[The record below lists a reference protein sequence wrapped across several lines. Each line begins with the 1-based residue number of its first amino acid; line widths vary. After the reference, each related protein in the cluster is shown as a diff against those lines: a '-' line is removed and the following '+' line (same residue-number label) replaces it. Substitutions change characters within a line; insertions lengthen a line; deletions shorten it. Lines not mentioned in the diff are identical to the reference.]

1 MSKPGNISRRR
12 EHTRN
17 SLKYFGLI
25 FLMLFL
31 LFAAIFGVWW
41 LLMPKTVSM
50 ETEPVLTNHQKDTAR
65 QIEAD
70 VRHLAENIGERNM
83 HTPGTMD
90 QTVRFLT
97 NRLEEL
103 GYSPELQ
110 SYTLSRRIY
119 AGESAEN
126 IEVEITG
133 SEQPEK
139 VVLIGAHYDTV
150 PHSPGANDNGSG
162 VAVLLALAE
171 AFANAD
177 FPNKTVRF
185 LFFAN
190 EEPPFFQTEDMG
202 SFAYAKM
209 ARERGD
215 DIEKMIALDG
225 LGYYSSEPNSQVY
238 PLPGLG
244 FFYPKEANFVGLVTR
259 ISDLSVLKTISGA
272 FKRNGNFPTA
282 SAALPGFI
290 PGVNWSDHWSFW
302 QYDYPA
308 LLITDTLLFRDP
320 HYHTPNDTPE
330 RLDYEK
336 MALLT
341 STLTDVL
348 EQLAH

>member
-1 MSKPGNISRRR
+1 MSKPGKFTRRS

-17 SLKYFGLI
+17 SLLYVGLI
-25 FLMLFL
+25 FIVLFL
-31 LFAAIFGVWW
+31 LFATIFGVWW
-41 LLMPKTVSM
+41 LLMPKTIDMKSQQ
-50 ETEPVLTNHQKDTAR
+50 ELTNHQEIVAQ

-83 HTPGTMD
+83 HTTGTMD

-97 NRLEEL
+97 ERLRGI
-103 GYSPELQ
+103 GYSPKLQ
-110 SYTLSRRIY
+110 SYTLNRGIY

-133 SEQPEK
+133 NKHPEK
-139 VVLIGAHYDTV
+139 VVVIGAHYDTV
-150 PHSPGANDNGSG
+150 PGSPGANDNGSG
-162 VAVLLALAE
+162 VAVLMALAE
-171 AFANAD
+171 AFVNAD
-177 FPNKTVRF
+177 PPHKTVRF

-202 SFAYAKM
+202 SYAYAKM

-215 DIEKMIALDG
+215 DIETMIALDG
-225 LGYYSSEPNSQVY
+225 LGYYSSEPNSQAY

-244 FFYPKEANFVGLVTR
+244 FFYPKEASFIGLVTR
-259 ISDLSVLKTISGA
+259 LGDLSLLRSVSGN
-272 FKRNGNFPTA
+272 FEQSGDFPTA

-302 QYDYPA
+302 QHDYPG

-330 RLDYEK
+330 RLDYEM
-336 MALLT
+336 MARLT
-341 STLTDVL
+341 STLTDVV
-348 EQLAH
+348 EELAQ